1 MNKSNPSF
9 EELET
14 FSIPDDSVVL
24 DFDGLYGSRDLVI
37 SGLRKIIKER
47 KLTLPLGP
55 ELDLDN
61 SERLLILNGFS
72 VQLLITDFLSDEIT
86 IPLNHWYQENCNP
99 QILLAA
105 KIDDENNVV
114 FFKGVLTS
122 KEFIELIPRT
132 HEDQDSIS
140 ISIDNF
146 KGGIN
151 RLFDFVR
158 ILEPSAIQE
167 ISLKKNN
174 SFQWSWE
181 EIYNSFKKGI
191 SVAVVGVGIVFLG
204 QELLRPKLLGNISSI
219 SLSEI
224 ETSTG
229 SRNIGSVD
237 VAYTC
242 WISPGLY
249 SPREKLLRKVSL
261 KFDKP
266 LIFSKDPLNE
276 IKIYKNDILIWS
288 QYGTLNQP
296 ISGAIPWPANP
307 IQTGEK
313 YKLSFRPQGVPISQS
328 GNIFLEANS
337 IDKVLNFDELVNSLG
352 ANESKW
358 INTIEKQIK
367 KDKTL
372 ALSLLFSDKAPKSK
386 LLDKARNSI
395 LDRDRCN

>member
-114 FFKGVLTS
+114 FFQGVLTS

-174 SFQWSWE
+174 SFQWSLE

-204 QELLRPKLLGNISSI
+204 QELLRPKLLDNIATI
-219 SLSEI
+219 PLTEIKTPRARSLV
-224 ETSTG
+224 TVQLT
-229 SRNIGSVD
+229 N
-237 VAYTC
+237 AC
-242 WISPGLY
+242 LISPGLF
-249 SPREKLLRKVSL
+249 SVSEKLSRTVNVS
-261 KFDKP
+261 FDRPLVFIKEP
-266 LIFSKDPLNE
+266 LIE
-276 IKIYKNDILIWS
+276 IKIFKNNVLIWS
-288 QYGTLNQP
+288 KYGTSNQP
-296 ISGAIPWPANP
+296 ISTAIPWPVNP
-307 IQTGEK
+307 IQKGDK
-313 YKLSFRPQGVPISQS
+313 YQVSFRPQGASISQF
-328 GNIFLEANS
+328 GNIVIEIVA
-337 IDKVLNFDELVNSLG
+337 IDKVLKLDQLVNSLG

-358 INTIEKQIK
+358 INTIEKQINN
-367 KDKTL
+367 DKNL
-372 ALSLLFSDKAPKSK
+372 ALALLFSDKAPKSK